1 MSLSRRAFLAA
12 GAALIATRAGATV
25 PPDTGLRYLET
36 LRPSPGTPYLA
47 PSALHPAYSHA
58 VYVNASLAGAQ
69 MQRMWVLARDAA
81 GDWALALHDPG
92 HWARAGGA
100 APDHS
105 WPVSTGRIY
114 PGDAR
119 SGPTPLGIF
128 NVDDRRYRPGWGAPG
143 MFNALY
149 IDLHYSGG
157 RASGVAIH
165 GTTPAQYRKLG
176 RVDSHGCVRMH
187 QANARQVW
195 DIVHP
200 DRRRGES
207 SPLWGEIPRYFTSA
221 PGAGMAA
228 RSGYVRDGSL
238 LRDAGGAV
246 LMRQGY
252 RMVFVFFRDDA

>member
-1 MSLSRRAFLAA
+1 
-12 GAALIATRAGATV
+12 
-25 PPDTGLRYLET
+25 
-36 LRPSPGTPYLA
+36 
-47 PSALHPAYSHA
+47 
-58 VYVNASLAGAQ
+58 
-69 MQRMWVLARDAA
+69 
-81 GDWALALHDPG
+81 
-92 HWARAGGA
+92 
-100 APDHS
+100 
-105 WPVSTGRIY
+105 
-114 PGDAR
+114 
-119 SGPTPLGIF
+119 
-128 NVDDRRYRPGWGAPG
+128 
-143 MFNALY
+143 
-149 IDLHYSGG
+149 
-157 RASGVAIH
+157 VAIH
-165 GTTPAQYRKLG
+165 GTAPAQYRKLG

-221 PGAGMAA
+221 PGAGA